1 MNKYSVTLTDAT
13 GHSENAD
20 APTVAVSTDQWKKKM
35 ATLKKRGAQAVQRMK
50 SQGRTFQ
57 ARVLGPLEVP
67 KERFES
73 GEYTLVAVPIDR
85 DWRLPTKL
93 EMVRDANHLLT
104 NAYKID
110 QSALAYDERGQ
121 IRFYGDKNLVRYIDG
136 PSGLISEPRIGK
148 KVTVWGA
155 LGGANVGR
163 IKAINQCEVYDYYGD
178 GYARICGITTI
189 ESEDAIQG
197 DSGSLVTYR
206 GRGNRH
212 VVGMLFGGDFS
223 SDDRDIIPAL
233 NLQRAFAR
241 VGQPFSHFWGTRQG
255 DRRPATTTTDD

>member
-1 MNKYSVTLTDAT
+1 MNTVEFGIEYDGPGL
-13 GHSENAD
+13 SEHVMD
-20 APTVAVSTDQWKKKM
+20 LQI
-35 ATLKKRGAQAVQRMK
+35 
-50 SQGRTFQ
+50 
-57 ARVLGPLEVP
+57 LGPALMAINDLCREA
-67 KERFES
+67 KEDED
-73 GEYTLVAVPIDR
+73 PIR
-85 DWRLPTKL
+85 HMQYRS
-93 EMVRDANHLLT
+93 N
-104 NAYKID
+104 
-110 QSALAYDERGQ
+110 
-121 IRFYGDKNLVRYIDG
+121 RYIDG

-163 IKAINQCEVYDYYGD
+163 IKAINQCEVYEYYDD

-233 NLQRAFAR
+233 NLQTAFAR

-255 DRRPATTTTDD
+255 YRRPATTTTDD